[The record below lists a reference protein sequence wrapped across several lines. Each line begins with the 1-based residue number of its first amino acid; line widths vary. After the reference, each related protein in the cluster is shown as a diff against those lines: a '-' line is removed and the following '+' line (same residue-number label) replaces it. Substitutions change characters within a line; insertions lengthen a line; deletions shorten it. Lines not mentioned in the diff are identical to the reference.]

1 MGEEKTSEF
10 YLSEYDMKKSI
21 LGAAVLAGLFAA
33 PVHAQQ
39 ASSGI
44 SAYTINTLFIVFCG
58 VLVMWMT
65 AGFAMLEAG
74 FVRGKNVV
82 AQCAK
87 NIGLFAI
94 ASTAFILT
102 GYGLMFPGGSWIL
115 SGVLGYDGVIAITE
129 VVDARDGFIGRGHS
143 DAADIFFQSMFC
155 VAVASIV
162 SGAVAERVRLMAFF
176 IFTAILT
183 AVIYPIQASWTWGG
197 GFLATELGFRDLAGS
212 TVVHVVGGVSALTGA
227 LFVGARRGRF
237 VDGKKMPL
245 GNYSLPLA
253 TIGVLILWMGWYGFN
268 AGSYLSFSSDADASN
283 VARVL
288 LNTNL
293 AAAGGIIIAGLLSYL
308 REMRFD
314 LSFMLN
320 GALAGLV
327 SITAE
332 PLFPSPFWAFAVGMG
347 GGLVLYWS
355 SMLLDYFQ
363 IDDVVGAIPVHLFC
377 GIWGTIAAGF
387 TNPDATVVGQ
397 LSSVLI
403 VIAYVSVA
411 SSIVWIALKETIG
424 LRVTVAKEDFGLDKS
439 DFVVE
444 A

>member
-1 MGEEKTSEF
+1 MS
-10 YLSEYDMKKSI
+10 KKI
-21 LGAAVLAGLFAA
+21 FTVATMAALFAA
-33 PVHAQQ
+33 PAYAQQ
-39 ASSGI
+39 ASGVTSF
-44 SAYTINTLFIVFCG
+44 TINTLFIVICG
-58 VLVMWMT
+58 ILVMWMT

-74 FVRGKNVV
+74 FVRSKNVI

-102 GYGLMFPGGSWIL
+102 GYGLMFPGGGWIL
-115 SGVLGYDGVIAITE
+115 DGVLGYAGVIQVADVAE
-129 VVDARDGFIGRGHS
+129 ARDGFVGRGH
-143 DAADIFFQSMFC
+143 AGAGDIFFQSMFC

-162 SGAVAERVRLMAFF
+162 SGAIAERVRLMSFF
-176 IFTAILT
+176 IFTALLT

-212 TVVHVVGGVSALTGA
+212 TVVHVVGGVAALTGA

-237 VDGKKMPL
+237 VEGKRVSL

-268 AGSYLSFSSDADASN
+268 AGSYLSFSTDADAAN
-283 VARVL
+283 VARIL

-293 AAAGGIIIAGLLSYL
+293 AAAGGIIVAAFLSYL
-308 REMRFD
+308 RELRFD

-320 GALAGLV
+320 GALGGLV
-327 SITAE
+327 AITAE

-355 SMLLDYFQ
+355 SIMLEYFEV
-363 IDDVVGAIPVHLFC
+363 DDVVGAIPVHLFC

-387 TNPDATVVGQ
+387 TNPEASVVGQ
-397 LSSVLI
+397 LSAVLI
-403 VIAYVSVA
+403 VIAYVAVA

-424 LRVTVAKEDFGLDKS
+424 LRVASNKEDFGLDKS
-439 DFVVE
+439 DFILDT
-444 A
+444 